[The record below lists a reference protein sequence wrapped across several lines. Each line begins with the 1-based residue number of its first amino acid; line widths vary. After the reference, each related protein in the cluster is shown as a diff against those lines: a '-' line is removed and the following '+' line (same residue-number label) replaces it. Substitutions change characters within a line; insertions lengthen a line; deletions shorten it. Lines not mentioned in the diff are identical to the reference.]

1 MNAPLS
7 GAATLNP
14 AQREA
19 IRYLD
24 GPCLV
29 IAGAGS
35 GKTRVITQ
43 KIQHLV
49 QSGQNPSSIAA
60 ITFINKAAIE
70 MEERLKKLAG
80 MQFRSD
86 AKGEGGPL
94 VCTFHSLGVRILRS
108 HGSVL
113 GLKRQ
118 FSILD
123 SDDVQ
128 GIVQNAL
135 VTTDRKLLRACISQ
149 ISLWKNAMIDPDEAI
164 RLAGRAH
171 ERPFAQ
177 AFRDYQATLDAYQAV
192 DFDDLI
198 RLPVRLLSQDA
209 AALQEWR
216 EKLRY
221 LLVDEYQ
228 DTNACQYE
236 LLKLIVGPRQAF
248 TAVGDDDQS
257 IYGWRGATLENL
269 KRLGVDFPT
278 LKVIKLEQNYRS
290 CQSILQ
296 AANAMI
302 QLNPKLH
309 PKALWSE
316 LGPGEPIQVHRAD
329 DDEAEARLVV
339 QKIQARKFEHRL
351 RYADF
356 AILYRSNQQ
365 ARIVEKLL
373 RLEKIPYVLSG
384 GQSFFERAEIRDL
397 MAYLRL
403 LVNDDDDPALIRAIT
418 TPKRGVGN
426 QTLQAL
432 GRYAAE
438 RQCSMF
444 QALFEAGFEGR
455 VQARQLEAMRAFGQ
469 FINRMQARAT
479 REPAADLF
487 GELLKAIDYEAHL
500 REGNDEKTAT
510 TRWQNVLD
518 FVDWVRKRG
527 EDGADAAARSL
538 MQVAQDLALLSQLDK
553 KDSDQDALRMS
564 TIHAAK
570 GLEFPHVFIIGCEE
584 GLLPHHRDADL
595 DSAPTDEAGAD
606 APEAG
611 FSGRIEEER
620 RLMYV
625 AVTRAQRSLVL
636 SWCKERHRGR
646 DSAPRQVSR
655 FVSEMNLAASTASN
669 KPLEAEAAKAKL
681 DLLRQMLARRG
692 APKA

>member
-60 ITFINKAAIE
+60 ITFTNKAAIE

-198 RLPVRLLSQDA
+198 RLPVRLLRQDA